1 MTLNRATTPLT
12 GPLFCSHCD
21 EGFEEK
27 EKLVNTNGEIL
38 HQRCFVC
45 AQCFKPFDKT
55 EIYYEFG
62 GRKYCEHDFQVL
74 FAPCC
79 GKCRQFIIGR
89 VIKALNN
96 SWHPNCF
103 NCQLCQRPL
112 ADQGFIKN
120 NGRALCHDCNVLEKA
135 AAVGRYVCQ
144 KCKDFIDEQPLK
156 IKGEPYH
163 AYHFNC
169 RNCGVE
175 LRSDARQVK
184 EDLYCIKCHDKMGI
198 PICGA
203 CRRPIEERI
212 VTALGKHFHVDHFVC
227 ARCER
232 PFLGKRHYERKGL
245 AYCELHYYQLFGHQ
259 CFVCQQVI
267 KGDVIR
273 ALNKYWCVQHFA
285 CAFCDTKLIANKSK
299 FYDVDS
305 KPCCKKC
312 YEKFPRD
319 VRKRLAEQH
328 RRDKKAQQQQQQSA
342 QQQQQQN
349 NNNPNFNNINN
360 GETTIVR

>member
-1 MTLNRATTPLT
+1 MTLQSNTPLAAG

-27 EKLVNTNGEIL
+27 EKFVNTNGEVL

-45 AQCFKPFDKT
+45 AQCFKPFDKA

-135 AAVGRYVCQ
+135 ASVGRYVCQ
-144 KCKDFIDEQPLK
+144 KCKDFIDETPLK

-169 RNCGVE
+169 HNCGVE
-175 LRSDARQVK
+175 LRPDARQVK
-184 EDLYCIKCHDKMGI
+184 DDLYCLKCHDKMGI

-245 AYCELHYYQLFGHQ
+245 AYCEQHYYQLFGHQ
-259 CFVCQQVI
+259 CFVCNQII

-273 ALNKYWCVQHFA
+273 ALNKVWCVQHFA

-328 RRDKKAQQQQQQSA
+328 RKEAASQKAS
-342 QQQQQQN
+342 
-349 NNNPNFNNINN
+349 
-360 GETTIVR
+360 